1 MKYSRIISFL
11 TALLC
16 LAGVSSCGKNAES
29 KHDSEPKG
37 KETSVIIKDNENS
50 IITESGSD
58 STEEA
63 TSASSSDRK
72 TSDVTTKLKGN
83 SSGDNRHTVTTTAK
97 SSSSNMQT
105 SANSSSSES
114 NESSEATHQTGSSQ
128 HSGGDYGNNS
138 GNVQAAENVS
148 TQQPTQAPTE
158 PISEEKK
165 YTAEIRL
172 GDTPAFTGTNVT
184 VDGSVV
190 TVNAGGDYR
199 FTGSLADGQ
208 ICVNTAVEEKVT
220 IILDGVNIHNS
231 SGPAI
236 FINEAKKCTIKAN
249 NGSENILSDAG
260 KNKALDGVIYS
271 NDTLCIKGSGTI
283 NINAGNAHGICSDD
297 DIIIENSTLNIKS
310 KKSGLIAND
319 DITVSGGDLTISGGT
334 NGIKSKGSIHI
345 TGGHS
350 VVLGGNKEEK
360 CSVYAAD
367 EFICTGG
374 YLFAAGNQV
383 SAPSASDNP
392 YIIAVFGTS
401 VPGGTTAE
409 MILDGT
415 QMISFTP
422 HCSFRSLLMLAPE
435 ISENSSFYT
444 IVGGN
449 TSDDFSVIGT
459 DNIFEIN

>member
-1 MKYSRIISFL
+1 MKYTKIISFA

-16 LAGVSSCGKNAES
+16 FAGASSCGKNEEP

-37 KETSVIIKDNENS
+37 KETSVIIE
-50 IITESGSD
+50 ESGSSIVTEKNSD
-58 STEEA
+58 SKTES
-63 TSASSSDRK
+63 TSAAPDK
-72 TSDVTTKLKGN
+72 KKSDVTTASKGH
-83 SSGDNRHTVTTTAK
+83 SAVGSKHTVTTTAK
-97 SSSSNMQT
+97 SPSPDTHTTANVSSGESNISSGETNQT
-105 SANSSSSES
+105 SGTSGN
-114 NESSEATHQTGSSQ
+114 
-128 HSGGDYGNNS
+128 HSGNAQVS
-138 GNVQAAENVS
+138 ENVPV
-148 TQQPTQAPTE
+148 QQPAQDPAESAP
-158 PISEEKK
+158 EEKK
-165 YTAEIRL
+165 YTAEIKL
-172 GDTPAFTGTNVT
+172 GDTSAFTGENVS

-220 IILDGVNIHNS
+220 IVLDGVNIHNS

-236 FINEAKKCTIKAN
+236 FINEAKKCTVKASE
-249 NGSENILSDAG
+249 GSENNLSDAG

-271 NDTLCIKGSGTI
+271 NDTLCIKGSGTL

-297 DIIIENSTLNIKS
+297 DIIIENSTLNIES

-319 DITVSGGDLTISGGT
+319 DVTVSGGNLTISGGT

-345 TGGHS
+345 SGGHS
-350 VVLGGNKEEK
+350 VVSGGNEEEK
-360 CSVYAAD
+360 CSVYAAG

-383 SAPSASDNP
+383 SAPTSSDNP
-392 YIIAVFGTS
+392 YIIAAFGTS